1 MVTSRRYSRGIVE
14 GALAQEQTLLVVH
27 EIDTVPVESARTEG
41 EHAGDRPGRF
51 QVAEVEVD
59 ATAVPV
65 TAVRALRGCD
75 ELSARSELAVAPAGR
90 IDCGFRRRT
99 GGVGP
104 GALPGG
110 FPVRGAAPR
119 RPPAESTRA

>member
-27 EIDTVPVESARTEG
+27 EIDTVPVESSRTEG
-41 EHAGDRPGRF
+41 EHAGDRAGRF

-65 TAVRALRGCD
+65 TAVRALRGGD

-90 IDCGFRRRT
+90 IDRGFRRRA
-99 GGVGP
+99 GGIGRT
-104 GALPGG
+104 ALADDLLIG
-110 FPVRGAAPR
+110 
-119 RPPAESTRA
+119 ERAIRQLAVQ